1 MCVFFC
7 TFAENFNCTMAFS
20 RTYYRVAEHLFAVEC
35 SDGALLSC
43 MTNYLP
49 FAVEINNNDNI
60 DNISRQSYGEA
71 DRSNESEIRTPC
83 RDKDMECEKH
93 STPILTLSVEMEE
106 AKGERQIG
114 EGWTHV
120 LTDNAEEDMPRI
132 EVYRSSLEDGAVHL
146 QDASLS
152 APQKSADFSGTPLQF
167 RGREWLFRVAMV
179 ANAPICCEMECNE
192 NFTEGVLYIM
202 PDCQD
207 VRFCIDNALM
217 LLYAFRTAPLMT
229 LEMHAAVV
237 VKADRCAV
245 RCQTAAL
252 LDRPNGL
259 IDQQELGYLFLG
271 HSGTGKSTHA
281 RQWLAAFD
289 DAWLLNDDNPILRVM
304 EDGEVRVYGSPWSG
318 KTPCYKNAYARVG
331 GIIKLSQA
339 PHNKMRILSLPE
351 AYAYMLSSASGLKM
365 DRQMADCMYES
376 IKHVITHVKCY
387 HLDCLPNTEAAVVAQ
402 RGMV

>member
-1 MCVFFC
+1 MEVI
-7 TFAENFNCTMAFS
+7 T

-35 SDGALLSC
+35 SDSSLLQC
-43 MTNYLP
+43 MTNYEP
-49 FAVEINNNDNI
+49 FREPTPNPNIKERELGEEIFTLRVEGDEA
-60 DNISRQSYGEA
+60 RGE
-71 DRSNESEIRTPC
+71 
-83 RDKDMECEKH
+83 K
-93 STPILTLSVEMEE
+93 
-106 AKGERQIG
+106 AKGERLKARG
-114 EGWTHV
+114 REWTHV
-120 LTDNAEEDMPRI
+120 FTDNAEADMPRI
-132 EVYRSSLEDGAVHL
+132 EVYKARRREGDEAKGE
-146 QDASLS
+146 
-152 APQKSADFSGTPLQF
+152 K
-167 RGREWLFRVAMV
+167 EWLFRVAIV
-179 ANAPICCEMECNE
+179 ANAPICCELECNE
-192 NFTEGVLYIM
+192 DFTEGVLHIAA
-202 PDCQD
+202 DCQD

-217 LLYAFRTAPLMT
+217 LLFAFRTAPLMT

-281 RQWLAAFD
+281 RQWLQAFP

-339 PHNKMRILSLPE
+339 PHNQIRKLSLPE
-351 AYAYMLSSASGLKM
+351 AYAYILSSASGLKIE
-365 DRQMADCMYES
+365 RQMTDNMYNT
-376 IKHVITHVKCY
+376 IRDIITQVGCY
-387 HLDCLPNTEAAVVAQ
+387 HMECLPNTEAAEVCFSGCRV
-402 RGMV
+402 

>member
-1 MCVFFC
+1 
-7 TFAENFNCTMAFS
+7 MAFS

-35 SDGALLSC
+35 SDSSLLSC
-43 MTNYLP
+43 MTNYEP
-49 FAVEINNNDNI
+49 FREPTPNPSLKGRELDEEIFTLRVEGD
-60 DNISRQSYGEA
+60 EA
-71 DRSNESEIRTPC
+71 RG
-83 RDKDMECEKH
+83 
-93 STPILTLSVEMEE
+93 EE
-106 AKGERQIG
+106 AKGERRIG
-114 EGWTHV
+114 EEWTHV

-132 EVYRSSLEDGAVHL
+132 EVYRAIRREGDEA
-146 QDASLS
+146 
-152 APQKSADFSGTPLQF
+152 
-167 RGREWLFRVAMV
+167 REWLFRVAMV
-179 ANAPICCEMECNE
+179 ANAPICCEMECSE

-207 VRFCIDNALM
+207 IRFCIDNALM

-387 HLDCLPNTEAAVVAQ
+387 HLDCLPNVEAAVVAQ
-402 RGMV
+402 RGME

>member
-1 MCVFFC
+1 MRMCVFFC

-35 SDGALLSC
+35 SDSALLSC
-43 MTNYLP
+43 MTNYEP
-49 FAVEINNNDNI
+49 FREPTPNPSLKGRELDEEIFTLRVEGD
-60 DNISRQSYGEA
+60 EA
-71 DRSNESEIRTPC
+71 RG
-83 RDKDMECEKH
+83 
-93 STPILTLSVEMEE
+93 EE
-106 AKGERQIG
+106 AKGERRIG
-114 EGWTHV
+114 EEWTHV

-132 EVYRSSLEDGAVHL
+132 EVYRACLEDGAVRL
-146 QDASLS
+146 QDAETAIGRPEGLS
-152 APQKSADFSGTPLQF
+152 VIGY
-167 RGREWLFRVAMV
+167 RNGGWLFRVAMV
-179 ANAPICCEMECNE
+179 ANAPICCEMECSE
-192 NFTEGVLYIM
+192 NFTDGVLYIM

-237 VKADRCAV
+237 VRPSLEDARGTSYRTPSGLQD
-245 RCQTAAL
+245 AL
-252 LDRPNGL
+252 TGYREEARGDEAR
-259 IDQQELGYLFLG
+259 GYLFLG

-304 EDGEVRVYGSPWSG
+304 EEGEVRVYGSPWSG
-318 KTPCYKNAYARVG
+318 KTPCYKNAYARVR

-387 HLDCLPNTEAAVVAQ
+387 HLDCLPNVEAAEVAQ
-402 RGMV
+402 RGME